1 MDDEIDPD
9 TLDLYNNKF
18 PPNDLMMMLNAD
30 PSLILTVMEII
41 KTDGYEHKEEAIAA
55 LKTTIND
62 NDGLK
67 RDILDSLES
76 EMRQTPG
83 TASMIETNY
92 IELCG
97 IFPKICAPSLQ
108 ENYSSEF
115 SPKRQLI
122 EDLLEKRAD
131 KLSKGRERGEESK
144 EGGEKRNKKKH
155 RKKST
160 KKKRRKKSTKK
171 KHRKKSTKKK

>member
-1 MDDEIDPD
+1 MDNEIDAD
-9 TLDLYNNKF
+9 TLNLYNNELT
-18 PPNDLMMMLNAD
+18 PEVLMVMLED
-30 PSLILTVMEII
+30 TPSEILSIMEII

-115 SPKRQLI
+115 SPKRQLT
-122 EDLLEKRAD
+122 EVLLEKRAD
-131 KLSKGRERGEESK
+131 ELSKGREG
-144 EGGEKRNKKKH
+144 GGEKRN
-155 RKKST
+155 

-171 KHRKKSTKKK
+171 K